1 LGQLARAARVAIG
14 ALVAGREPE
23 PGRAEA
29 VPRLAALKLAEDKVL
44 RAKAAEARALELKA
58 AQGPEAGRAPV

>member
-1 LGQLARAARVAIG
+1 VARAAQVAIG

-29 VPRLAALKLAEDKVL
+29 VPKLAALKLAEDKVL
-44 RAKAAEARALELKA
+44 RAKAAQARALELKA
-58 AQGPEAGRAPV
+58 AEAREAGSAPV